1 MRTFFWGLFLI
12 SSGLFLILKHYFNWN
27 VPAFRI
33 IIGLF
38 LLSLGLSLLF
48 GGGTGYQ
55 DKNTIIFNEG
65 RISVDINE
73 KDYSVIFGS
82 ATFDFREIPIAD
94 LNRKMEVSTIFGSA
108 EILLPKDASVE
119 IEANSVFSSTQ
130 FPDGSSLTFGDRTF
144 LSDPQGKKEA
154 DIELEVNTVFGST
167 VISH

>member
-1 MRTFFWGLFLI
+1 
-12 SSGLFLILKHYFNWN
+12 
-27 VPAFRI
+27 
-33 IIGLF
+33 
-38 LLSLGLSLLF
+38 
-48 GGGTGYQ
+48 
-55 DKNTIIFNEG
+55 
-65 RISVDINE
+65 SVDINE